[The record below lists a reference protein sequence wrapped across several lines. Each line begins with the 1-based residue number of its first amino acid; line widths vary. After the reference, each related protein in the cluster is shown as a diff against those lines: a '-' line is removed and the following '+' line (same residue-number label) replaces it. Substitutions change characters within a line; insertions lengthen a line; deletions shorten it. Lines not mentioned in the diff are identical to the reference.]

1 MSIFFFLAAPLVPM
15 STISSQMLPST
26 MPISLGAPSQT
37 TTVGNGQLQ
46 QPQPPTSSASAVNG
60 PMTTATMNGLHPNTT
75 YYPMQVF
82 YYPTPPIS
90 PSIYLQ
96 TGHMHPGP
104 VTLVLRGKF

>member
-1 MSIFFFLAAPLVPM
+1 M
-15 STISSQMLPST
+15 SSQMLPPT
-26 MPISLGAPSQT
+26 MPMSLAASSQSTNGSNGHLQPSQSPQSSTSAVTAPIT
-37 TTVGNGQLQ
+37 TT
-46 QPQPPTSSASAVNG
+46 A
-60 PMTTATMNGLHPNTT
+60 MNGMHPNTT

-104 VTLVLRGKF
+104 VTLVLRGTF